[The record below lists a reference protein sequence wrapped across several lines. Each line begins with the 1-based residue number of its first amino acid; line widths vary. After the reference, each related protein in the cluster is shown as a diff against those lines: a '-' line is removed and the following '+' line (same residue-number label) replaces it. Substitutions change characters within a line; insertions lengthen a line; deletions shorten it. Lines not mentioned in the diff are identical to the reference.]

1 MGKKTTV
8 DALVEGGK
16 ASAAPPLGSSLGPL
30 KVNIGQVV
38 AQINDKT
45 KDFKGMKV
53 PVKVIVDTEDK
64 TFTITI
70 GTPPASQLIMKEI
83 NIEQGSGEPNAT
95 KVGSISFEQ
104 VIKVAKMKSS
114 SLLVNNL
121 KAGVKTVVGSCQ
133 SMGILIDGKTAKE
146 ITQEI
151 NEGKYDILIQSE
163 KTEPS
168 QEKRQEMENLTK
180 ELLAKS
186 KKRAEEKAAAKAAAE
201 AEAAAKAAAGGTP
214 APGTPAAPGAAAT
227 PGAKATTPAAAQA
240 KAPAKK

>member
-186 KKRAEEKAAAKAAAE
+186 KKRAEEKAAAKAAA
-201 AEAAAKAAAGGTP
+201 GGTP